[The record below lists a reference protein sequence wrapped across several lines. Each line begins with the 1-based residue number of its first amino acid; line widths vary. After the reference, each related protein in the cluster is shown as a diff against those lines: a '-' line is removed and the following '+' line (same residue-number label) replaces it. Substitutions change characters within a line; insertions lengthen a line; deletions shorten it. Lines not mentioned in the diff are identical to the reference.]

1 MLKLMINIITSTAN
15 LKLTLLL
22 CKNVDFNINT
32 TIMCTFGC
40 CIGVN
45 GQSFNVSIVVDPSMA
60 SYTVGDNLTLTCM
73 VDPMPNSTASAV
85 TYSWSCS
92 GCFADGMNSP
102 VISQVLTDMDSG
114 SISCSVD
121 INGTVQS
128 DMFDLQIQGTYV
140 VSYLGTIKC
149 V

>member
-1 MLKLMINIITSTAN
+1 MLKLVINIITSTAK

-73 VDPMPNSTASAV
+73 VDPLPTSTATNVS
-85 TYSWSCS
+85 YSWNCS
-92 GCFADGMNSP
+92 GCFADGMNSS
-102 VISQVLTDMDSG
+102 VFNQVLTDKDS
-114 SISCSVD
+114 SNINCSAT
-121 INGTVQS
+121 INGTVYSS
-128 DMFDLQIQGTYV
+128 DVFDLRVTQGT
-140 VSYLGTIKC
+140 
-149 V
+149 